1 MDFNSAGE
9 QRSGDLI
16 PEGTVATVHMT
27 IKPGGAGEGGWLKR
41 NKTGDAQM
49 LELEFTVVD
58 GPHAKRKVWEHWLV
72 IGNTEGQAKAAEISA
87 SRIRAVLES
96 ANGIRPDDES
106 EGAKARR
113 RIQSFGDLDGLRF
126 PVKIGIEKGEGNYK
140 DKNKIVEIVTPD
152 RKAWIKAE
160 QLPRQQQMPAQP
172 AMAAQANANG
182 QTKVS
187 RPSWAS

>member
-9 QRSGDLI
+9 QRSGELI
-16 PEGTVATVHMT
+16 PDGTIATVHMT

-41 NKTGDAQM
+41 NKAGDAQM

-72 IGNTEGQAKAAEISA
+72 EGATEGHAKAAEISA

-96 ANGIRPDDES
+96 SNGIRPEDET
-106 EGAKARR
+106 ENAKVRR
-113 RIQSFGDLDGLRF
+113 RISTWGDLDGLRF
-126 PVKIGIEKGEGNYK
+126 PVKIGIEKGEGNFK

-152 RKAWIKAE
+152 RKAWVKAE
-160 QLPRQQQMPAQP
+160 QLPRQAAMAVQP
-172 AMAAQANANG
+172 AVAAQAAQQNG
-182 QTKVS
+182 AG
-187 RPSWAS
+187 RPAWAR